1 MTLDSDNQ
9 KFWGTQTASESQIKA
24 NHCSDPD
31 AAVPQ
36 KCRDHLETP
45 DVK

>member
-1 MTLDSDNQ
+1 MSLGADRQ
-9 KFWGTQTASESQIKA
+9 KFWGTQTVSESQIKA
-24 NHCSDPD
+24 NHCGDPN
-31 AAVPQ
+31 AEVPQ